1 MSAWKL
7 QLGILAVVLA
17 SLLEVAGIGALIVG
31 AVCMTLFWLDVRNGP
46 PAQGHPA
53 IIAVIGTFLLA
64 FGSGAFLAGFVAR
77 RWLTPRLHRDS
88 AV

>member
-1 MSAWKL
+1 MTDWKL

-31 AVCMTLFWLDVRNGP
+31 AVCMTLYWLDVRNGP
-46 PAQGHPA
+46 PPHGHPA
-53 IIAVIGTFLLA
+53 FFAVIGIFLLA

-77 RWLTPRLHRDS
+77 RWLTPRLNRDS